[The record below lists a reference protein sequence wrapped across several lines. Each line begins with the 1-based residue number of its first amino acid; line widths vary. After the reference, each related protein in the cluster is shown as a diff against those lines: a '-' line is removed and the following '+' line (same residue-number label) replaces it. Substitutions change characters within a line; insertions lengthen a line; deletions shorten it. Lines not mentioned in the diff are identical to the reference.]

1 MSKIFRITV
10 ASAVVAGVAAL
21 TPLSAQ
27 AKTAPEL
34 PTNGSRI
41 SVESCASAGAADAV
55 GTIVAVPTGWKFTV
69 TVPAIAPGA
78 VYETRAR
85 VFTVAA
91 NGTTSF
97 STKRARVSN
106 TSDIGTGLVSAN
118 QHIWRL
124 DVSNLTAEAAGLP
137 ALAYTSA
144 GFINCD

>member
-10 ASAVVAGVAAL
+10 AAAVIAGVGAL

-27 AKTAPEL
+27 AKDEPAL
-34 PTNGSRI
+34 PTDGTQI
-41 SVESCASAGAADAV
+41 SVESCASAGAAAAV
-55 GTIVAVPTGWKFTV
+55 GTIVQVATGTKFTV

-91 NGTTSF
+91 NGKKSF
-97 STKRARVSN
+97 TTKRARVSN
-106 TSDIGTGLVSAN
+106 ASDVGTGVVAKD